1 MAAIEGRT
9 PLVPSLC
16 SLVPCYP
23 ERRRWPRLVPGCS
36 ARNRAS
42 SPSRFVAPPPRY
54 SPVVTCIPGARSH
67 ESRDGSDDG
76 SVTLELEQPRIA
88 RGLGNGGTDALRLPV
103 KRTDV
108 AYRSF
113 GARWLSLETIINEAS
128 LKCYKTQVEPF
139 AIISMANS
147 RDKLLILATTESFRS
162 RV

>member
-1 MAAIEGRT
+1 MLAGTVLPREEAVATSR
-9 PLVPSLC
+9 PRLLVP
-16 SLVPCYP
+16 
-23 ERRRWPRLVPGCS
+23 

-54 SPVVTCIPGARSH
+54 SPVVTCIPGARYRCARSH
-67 ESRDGSDDG
+67 ESRDGPDDG

-88 RGLGNGGTDALRLPV
+88 RGLGNEGTDALRLPV
-103 KRTDV
+103 KRTDI

-139 AIISMANS
+139 AIISIFQTPATNYS
-147 RDKLLILATTESFRS
+147 FSAARWSLLDRAYN
-162 RV
+162 